1 MTKILF
7 IMFQGS
13 EANLKHWNENTKS
26 KFLDRL
32 KKLGSVYTYQD
43 KTYNI
48 NHYEKSNPEHI
59 DYDSDIDIDLSYV
72 NPDKHIKMV
81 YDDIQAKYNI
91 EEYKFI
97 PIGWSAGCMLALYF
111 AQVYSSQ
118 CIHVVLL
125 DSTLW
130 TPNNMK
136 IKLKELKHLSK
147 DLYPITNAKYK
158 KILQDLKENNTNTE
172 DILTENILKIYYLNG
187 YIKAL
192 FISQHLK
199 LKLPVPTL
207 AFVNMQEPE
216 GSSWSNEFNNNRR
229 MAEIKIL
236 KKHNPDNYTA
246 IIFTNKTHYIFDMIE
261 PAKEIIEQIKSII
274 PLSFQ
279 KTPTRTRTSSKT
291 PKSKSSTCGKK
302 KRKTRKNKKN

>member
-1 MTKILF
+1 MSKILF

-13 EANLKHWNENTKS
+13 DSNLKHWNENTKS

-32 KKLGSVYTYQD
+32 KELGSVYIYQD

-48 NHYEKSNPEHI
+48 NHYDKSNPEHA
-59 DYDSDIDIDLSYV
+59 DYDKDIDIDLSYV
-72 NPDKHIKMV
+72 NPDTHIKMV
-81 YDDIQAKYNI
+81 YDNIQTKYNI

-97 PIGWSAGCMLALYF
+97 PMGWSAGCMLALYF
-111 AQVYSSQ
+111 AQVYSEQ

-147 DLYPITNAKYK
+147 DLYTITNAKYK
-158 KILQDLKENNTNTE
+158 KILQGLKENHTNTE
-172 DILTENILKIYYLNG
+172 DILKIYYLNG

-246 IIFTNKTHYIFDMIE
+246 IIFKNKTHYIFDMIE

-274 PLSFQ
+274 PLSLQ
-279 KTPTRTRTSSKT
+279 KTSSITRTRSRTR
-291 PKSKSSTCGKK
+291 SKSSTG
-302 KRKTRKNKKN
+302 KRKTSKNI

>member
-1 MTKILF
+1 
-7 IMFQGS
+7 
-13 EANLKHWNENTKS
+13 
-26 KFLDRL
+26 
-32 KKLGSVYTYQD
+32 
-43 KTYNI
+43 
-48 NHYEKSNPEHI
+48 
-59 DYDSDIDIDLSYV
+59 
-72 NPDKHIKMV
+72 MV

-111 AQVYSSQ
+111 AQVYSAQ

-158 KILQDLKENNTNTE
+158 KILQGLKENHTNTE

-216 GSSWSNEFNNNRR
+216 GDSWSNEFNNHRR
-229 MAEIKIL
+229 TAEIKIL
-236 KKHNPDNYTA
+236 KKHNPENYTA
-246 IIFTNKTHYIFDMIE
+246 IICKNKTHYIFDMIE
-261 PAKEIIEQIKSII
+261 PAKEIIKQIKSII
-274 PLSFQ
+274 PLSLQ
-279 KTPTRTRTSSKT
+279 KTPTITRTRSSITRSRTRSRTRSKT
-291 PKSKSSTCGKK
+291 PTGGKK
-302 KRKTRKNKKN
+302 KRKTTKI